1 HSQLLLS
8 VFCSFIFGMYLTR
21 LSQILFLHRVIII
34 TDTQWLRTVLVVI
47 IVFISLGSCTL
58 VACFIFACQPI
69 SKSWNIALPGK
80 CINKA
85 AIFVSV
91 AVFNIISDFC
101 LIALLVLLIWH
112 IQLSN
117 SHKKKFFILSTKK
130 NRTFIASAVRLRF
143 TIPLLKSDDLTYK
156 MAPVALLVGIE
167 ANVTIITVCFPAVR
181 QSIRRTALRTSTQ
194 F

>member
-1 HSQLLLS
+1 
-8 VFCSFIFGMYLTR
+8 MYLTR

-34 TDTQWLRTVLVVI
+34 TDTQWLRTVLVVV

-91 AVFNIISDFC
+91 AVFNIVSDFC

-117 SHKKKFFILSTKK
+117 SHKKKFFILSSLACLSAYPNPAIGDTAKK

-143 TIPLLKSDDLTYK
+143 TVPLLKSDDLTYK
-156 MAPVALLVGIE
+156 MAPVALLV
-167 ANVTIITVCFPAVR
+167 
-181 QSIRRTALRTSTQ
+181 
-194 F
+194 